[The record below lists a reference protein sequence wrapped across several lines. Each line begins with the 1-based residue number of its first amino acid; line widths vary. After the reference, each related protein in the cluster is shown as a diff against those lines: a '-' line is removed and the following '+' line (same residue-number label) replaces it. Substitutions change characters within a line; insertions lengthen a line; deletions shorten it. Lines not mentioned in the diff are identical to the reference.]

1 MYFNDCMD
9 DCISCGKSS
18 LLLTSDQQEH
28 LLLQSE
34 VEVPWTGHSSWTHSS
49 VRESVIS
56 SAGWS
61 CISHTHTTLS
71 EVYVKKKKKK
81 KSLVKMTQVLFC
93 LQYFAITF
101 HAISRNITDLK

>member
-1 MYFNDCMD
+1 MD

-28 LLLQSE
+28 LLLLRGVDDQ
-34 VEVPWTGHSSWTHSS
+34 WTGHSSWTHSS

-81 KSLVKMTQVLFC
+81 EITSQNDPSPILS
-93 LQYFAITF
+93 AILC
-101 HAISRNITDLK
+101 HNISCNFKEYY